1 MNTNIVRILVICIL
15 GIATV
20 NCQRAKDEGSSNV
33 SLQLPVY
40 SNLSSFSCTKCLKA
54 IMVNVDGENLKPVR
68 YFDKLERL
76 SEAAAELN
84 SEVNLE
90 VPSGSKRKI
99 QVLAIYR
106 LSTGALEAQYGSV
119 VTDLVGEMPPPI
131 VLSLQ
136 NLGPF
141 KGGSLMGRY
150 LTGVNSGPTGRVI
163 VSMTHAASGL
173 NMDLF
178 TGEILD
184 GWFNFFAS
192 ENFLLSYRLAN
203 GIPLPPFQN
212 VSLDSLTPS
221 SVVDHISRIYRPDNY
236 FTTQDGWSTFTEVN
250 ETHDIIYGYFGLAA
264 LTAAKSV
271 CLDYNPSVPAGSTFT
286 NLSFSNTGTPQM
298 NYHHS
303 DNTADL
309 YGFSGKNT
317 NDGVCSGSL
326 TANRYNDNLIFVGK
340 NQLNGNGNDT
350 AKAMAGAFTY
360 VSQSG
365 VTQKYLVTV
374 SGSLNFTFKGLPG
387 LFAASG
393 AMFDGVQL
401 YVKPSAASG
410 GYDEVRCDSAWL
422 AAKGFTQFTSFTTA
436 PAVTSNIVTFSMN
449 APSVTDGFILCPTT
463 GGVMSGL
470 GGFYVGSLQ

>member
-1 MNTNIVRILVICIL
+1 MVIGILFLV
-15 GIATV
+15 TMS
-20 NCQRAKDEGSSNV
+20 CQRATEDSSRV

-40 SNLSSFSCTKCLKA
+40 SNLTSFSCTKCLKA
-54 IMVNVDGENLKPVR
+54 IVVNVDGEDIKTVR
-68 YFDKLERL
+68 FFEKLDQV
-76 SEAAAELN
+76 SDPATELN
-84 SEVNLE
+84 SEINLE
-90 VPSGSKRKI
+90 VPSGSKRTI

-106 LSTGALEAQYGSV
+106 LNSGSLEAQYGSV
-119 VTDLVGEMPPPI
+119 VTDLVGESPPPI
-131 VLSLQ
+131 TISLQ

-141 KGGSLMGRY
+141 KGGSLVGRY
-150 LTGVNSGPTGRVI
+150 LTGVNSGPTGKVI
-163 VSMTHAASGL
+163 ISMNHAASGL

-178 TGEILD
+178 AGEILD

-192 ENFLLSYRLAN
+192 ENFSMSYRLAN

-221 SVVDHISRIYRPDNY
+221 SAVDHISRIYRPDSY
-236 FTTQDGWSTFTEVN
+236 FTSQDAWATFTQVN
-250 ETHDIIYGYFGLAA
+250 EAHDIVYGYFGLAA

-303 DNTADL
+303 DNSADL

-317 NDGVCSGSL
+317 NDGACAGS
-326 TANRYNDNLIFVGK
+326 ASSDRYNNNLIFVGK

-350 AKAMAGAFTY
+350 ARAMAGAFTY
-360 VSQSG
+360 VSQST
-365 VTQKYLVTV
+365 VAKKYLVTV
-374 SGSLNFTFKGLPG
+374 AGDLSFTFKGLPG
-387 LFAASG
+387 LFAPSG

-401 YVKPSAASG
+401 YFKPSASNG
-410 GYDEVRCDSAWL
+410 GYDEVRCEPVWL
-422 AAKGFTQFTSFTTA
+422 AIKGFTQFTSFTTA
-436 PAVTSNIVTFSMN
+436 PAVTANTVTFSMN
-449 APSVTDGFILCPTT
+449 APTVTDGFILCPTT
-463 GGVMSGL
+463 GGVMQGL